1 VNDQLLPFLVI
12 GERRIGSFRREF
24 HFQMDIVVEKVEAKL
39 EAGLFRARVRRK
51 SHMDLKGVIKV
62 GVQGV
67 D

>member
-1 VNDQLLPFLVI
+1 
-12 GERRIGSFRREF
+12 
-24 HFQMDIVVEKVEAKL
+24 MDIVVEKVEAKL